1 MNKKIKITPSVI
13 IENCTICKCDSY
25 EGPFSDCTYKGECF
39 YRDCMKKVL
48 EAAKEKEANNELQ

>member
-13 IENCTICKCDSY
+13 IESCTICKCDSY

-48 EAAKEKEANNELQ
+48 EAAREKEGKE